1 MKIST
6 MQIAVSYYKF
16 SLKLLISLITNF
28 VFHLM
33 WKGKKLSLHKTK
45 NVLVF
50 VVANVALYSE

>member
-1 MKIST
+1 